1 MRKGGGKPKGNS
13 FENKM
18 AKEMSRWITQGRRF
32 DVFDRNPSSGA
43 KATMHKKT
51 GGHYANQTGD
61 IVSLD
66 DDGFRLMKHF
76 VLECKHY
83 KEINIPGP
91 LYRTKGGIPGWW
103 KKVKMEAFDV
113 DREPMLLMKQ
123 NNRPILLGL
132 TFEGIEILE
141 LEKHIA
147 LSYPQDDLH
156 ILQFNTFLNHADPA
170 VLLINHT
177 VVVSNNR
184 IKRERLILRK
194 S

>member
-18 AKEMSRWITQGRRF
+18 AKEMSRWITKGQRF

-66 DDGFRLMKHF
+66 DDGYALMKHF

-83 KEINIPGP
+83 KEINIPGY
-91 LYRTKGGIPGWW
+91 LYSTKGGIPGWW
-103 KKVKMEAFDV
+103 KKVKMEAFGV

-132 TFEGIEILE
+132 TFEGIEILH
-141 LEKHIA
+141 LERHIA
-147 LSYPQDDLH
+147 LSYPLADLH
-156 ILQFNTFLNHADPA
+156 ILQFNTFMNHADPA
-170 VLLINHT
+170 VLIPK
-177 VVVSNNR
+177 
-184 IKRERLILRK
+184 IKRIDLKIK
-194 S
+194 K